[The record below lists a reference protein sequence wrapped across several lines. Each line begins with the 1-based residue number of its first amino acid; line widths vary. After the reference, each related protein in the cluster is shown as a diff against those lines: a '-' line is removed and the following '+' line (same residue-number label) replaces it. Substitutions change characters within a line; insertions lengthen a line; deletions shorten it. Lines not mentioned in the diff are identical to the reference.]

1 MTIRY
6 WNVAIRPALTLF
18 CPFDQHPREKGE
30 IFRSKNILPK
40 GTKTDSKKNKI
51 ELVNYYLKIT
61 TLYMENAVFVD
72 ILVNRF

>member
-18 CPFDQHPREKGE
+18 CPFDQHPRGKVE

-40 GTKTDSKKNKI
+40 GTKSGSKKNKI
-51 ELVNYYLKIT
+51 ELVNYYLKIA

-72 ILVNRF
+72 ILVHRF